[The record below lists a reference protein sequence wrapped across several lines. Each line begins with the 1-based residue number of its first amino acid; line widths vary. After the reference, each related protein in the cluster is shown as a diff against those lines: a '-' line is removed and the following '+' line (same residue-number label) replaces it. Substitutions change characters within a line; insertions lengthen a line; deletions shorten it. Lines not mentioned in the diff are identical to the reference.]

1 MNAMNPYAVPGVV
14 SCKKPADVVKLVEEA
29 FDVSLEQIKSK
40 ARHNH
45 IRVPRQVLAFLLVRY
60 GLTTSKA
67 GFIINRDHATVIHS
81 VKVVEDTIDT
91 DEDFKKLIEK
101 LKIRL

>member
-1 MNAMNPYAVPGVV
+1 MKGINPYAVPGVV
-14 SCKKPADVVKLVEEA
+14 SCKEPSDVVKIVEEA
-29 FDVSLEQIKSK
+29 FDVSIDQIKSK
-40 ARHNH
+40 ARYAH
-45 IRVPRQVLAFLLVRY
+45 IRIPRQVLAFLLIKY

-91 DEDFKKLIEK
+91 DKDFKKLIEK